1 MLKFRMGIVL
11 LFGILAMAALSSG
24 CWMMVPVAAGGAG
37 VSGTYVYINGEM
49 TTDYNASIDKVWAA
63 AEKTIA
69 DMQGT
74 DVEPVREIA
83 QGTINVVINDEKV
96 LIKIRYKE
104 KNLTTVAIR
113 VGLFGNKLSS
123 KMLHDKLSE
132 NLAKKK

>member
-1 MLKFRMGIVL
+1 MLKFRMGIIL

-49 TTDYNASIDKVWAA
+49 TTDYTAPFDKVWAA

-83 QGTINVVINDEKV
+83 QGTINAVINDEKV
-96 LIKIRYKE
+96 MIRIRYKE
-104 KNLTTVAIR
+104 KSLTTVAIR
-113 VGLFGNKLSS
+113 IGIFGNKLSS
-123 KMLHDKLSE
+123 KMLHDKIAE